1 MSAQAEKKIPLLV
14 GSCGQSGG
22 DAGLEWTRD
31 IAIEVARELG
41 INPRIAVLQS
51 DGVGEAIDRYL
62 AFFLSLLD
70 AENGAAEETPKQQQ
84 RKPQKAKGETR
95 GKTVPD

>member
-1 MSAQAEKKIPLLV
+1 
-14 GSCGQSGG
+14 
-22 DAGLEWTRD
+22 
-31 IAIEVARELG
+31 
-41 INPRIAVLQS
+41 
-51 DGVGEAIDRYL
+51 VGEAIDRYL

-70 AENGAAEETPKQQQ
+70 AENDAAEETPKQQQ